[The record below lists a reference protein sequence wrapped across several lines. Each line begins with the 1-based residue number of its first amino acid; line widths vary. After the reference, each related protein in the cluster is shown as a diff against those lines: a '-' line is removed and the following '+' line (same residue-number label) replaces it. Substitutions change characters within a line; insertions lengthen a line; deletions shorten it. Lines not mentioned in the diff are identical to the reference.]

1 MLNYLRLSCLNHE
14 LNHKER
20 ADRHY
25 TDNQDY
31 NDFYNTRLGGAR
43 SLVRIQSSRHKKG
56 STSIC
61 RAFFVYFQHLF
72 QYLLIQSCV
81 RKKEN
86 YKIGNMVY
94 KANVTEILRRYA
106 PLNDIGKQKSPRIK
120 NRCHTCQIPINN
132 LIFSRFLWQV
142 EPFFI
147 VMACH
152 ALWWQRMTSSFAS
165 TCHRKSLSIKKFR
178 IHWQVWQGF
187 LNLTSPNICHPCNKP
202 LNHQQIRR

>member
-1 MLNYLRLSCLNHE
+1 MVW
-14 LNHKER
+14 
-20 ADRHY
+20 
-25 TDNQDY
+25 
-31 NDFYNTRLGGAR
+31 GAR
-43 SLVRIQSSRHKKG
+43 GRWFESSHPDIKKVLQVFVEPFLFIFNTYFNTSSSKVVSERGKIIKSATWYTRRISPR
-56 STSIC
+56 
-61 RAFFVYFQHLF
+61 FFVAT
-72 QYLLIQSCV
+72 LLWITSGS
-81 RKKEN
+81 KN
-86 YKIGNMVY
+86 F
-94 KANVTEILRRYA
+94 
-106 PLNDIGKQKSPRIK
+106 SRIK

-152 ALWWQRMTSSFAS
+152 ALLWQRMTSDFAS
-165 TCHRKSLSIKKFR
+165 TCHRKSLSIKMFS